1 MRPFRFISIYSF
13 LSFETRLRLLCTKF
27 RQIQDSMATA
37 IFQIPPLDAEVG
49 RRPQTGPQAL
59 HILDSYIGIDF
70 AALFSSSLSV
80 SDAGGET
87 PGRTDGEISRSWST
101 TFTEPSS
108 AVDVNLTTNA
118 TCGDA
123 HKESNL
129 YASTKPNSTLP
140 LTPRTSLPDTPNC
153 SLTLSPGTKY
163 RDSSDS
169 LSGLNRGSQ
178 THESY
183 NKTSK
188 RVCSNLTVCIPPLG
202 CKREKYPSV
211 SPTTKAPNHDFKE
224 IELLR
229 VDLFLAQSFT
239 KVLNLVSTDDD
250 DNHSFEVKEHTPVT
264 PRKYEHPNAYR
275 LAESHA
281 KRAPRPTEPQ
291 LNQTM
296 IMQKLRYW
304 TKDKPDFVN
313 RCMEKDRRNPFSHL
327 RMNEGWARA
336 RCQGELYFVEMSSQQ
351 PGEVDGRLQER
362 IRVRESLA
370 RFTFWEQLEPM
381 VMDEGMTKGVFE
393 KVFLG
398 ARQKGGR
405 NADGYRWKRAPGAWW
420 ARRKRLFDGKRGK
433 DFGEWVWL
441 KTWKIKDKVAIWA
454 EENEWK
460 EGSIL
465 KRKRGLLQRQSGNAD
480 DTEQHTG
487 YPSKRIRIGQTAL
500 KPIDEKW
507 RARRR
512 EQEKKAGRWTDGT
525 LRMDRIWDGFHWVLD
540 AKDHRDRRFF
550 NTRNWRRKFELV
562 GLYDVSVSQIW
573 AEFSRGWSPLQNW
586 LFRNQLADYRY
597 PKWYQATRSRHKFL
611 DAMMRSRGAR

>member
-1 MRPFRFISIYSF
+1 
-13 LSFETRLRLLCTKF
+13 
-27 RQIQDSMATA
+27 MATA

-49 RRPQTGPQAL
+49 HRPQRGSQPL

-70 AALFSSSLSV
+70 TALFSSSLSV
-80 SDAGGET
+80 SDAGSET
-87 PGRTDGEISRSWST
+87 PGRTEGEISRSWST
-101 TFTEPSS
+101 TFIEPVFT
-108 AVDVNLTTNA
+108 VDVDHTTNA
-118 TCGDA
+118 TCGGA
-123 HKESNL
+123 HTETNL
-129 YASTKPNSTLP
+129 YASTKLNNTLP
-140 LTPRTSLPDTPNC
+140 LTPRTSLPDTPNG
-153 SLTLSPGTKY
+153 SLTLSPGTKH
-163 RDSSDS
+163 RDPSDA
-169 LSGLNRGSQ
+169 LSGHNRGSQ
-178 THESY
+178 THQSY

-188 RVCSNLTVCIPPLG
+188 RVRSNLTVCIPPLG

-211 SPTTKAPNHDFKE
+211 SPTTKTSNHDFKE
-224 IELLR
+224 IESLR
-229 VDLFLAQSFT
+229 VDSFLAQSFN
-239 KVLNLVSTDDD
+239 KVLTLMSTDDD
-250 DNHSFEVKEHTPVT
+250 DHHSFEVKEHTPVT

-275 LAESHA
+275 LAESLA
-281 KRAPRPTEPQ
+281 KRTPRPTEPQ
-291 LNQTM
+291 LNQKM
-296 IMQKLRYW
+296 IMQKL
-304 TKDKPDFVN
+304 

-351 PGEVDGRLQER
+351 PGEVDGRIQER

-381 VMDEGMTKGVFE
+381 VMDAGMTKGVFG

-398 ARQKGGR
+398 AQQKSGR

-420 ARRKRLFDGKRGK
+420 ARRKRLFDGKKGK

-441 KTWKIKDKVAIWA
+441 KTWKIKDRVVIWA

-460 EGSIL
+460 VDNIL

-487 YPSKRIRIGQTAL
+487 YPSKPIRVAQTSL

-525 LRMDRIWDGFHWVLD
+525 LRMDRLWDGFHWVLD

-550 NTRNWRRKFELV
+550 NTRDWTRKFELV
-562 GLYDVSVSQIW
+562 GLYDVSMSQIG
-573 AEFSRGWSPLQNW
+573 AEFSRGWGPLQSW

-597 PKWYQATRSRHKFL
+597 PNWYQTTRSRYKFL
-611 DAMMRSRGAR
+611 DAMMRSRGARY